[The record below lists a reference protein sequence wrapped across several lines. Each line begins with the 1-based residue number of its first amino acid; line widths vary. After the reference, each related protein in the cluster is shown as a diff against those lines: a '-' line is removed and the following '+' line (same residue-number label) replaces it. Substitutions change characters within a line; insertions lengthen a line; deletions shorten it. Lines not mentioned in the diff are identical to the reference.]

1 MSKGL
6 CHRFASVV
14 LVSAMLIGGCVNN
27 ANMPQGEAPDIPPA
41 STFVIDFEPFAEDGS
56 SGKVGVTQQMV
67 PGSHWTWAA
76 GNLAF
81 WNAALTVTL
90 IVPVGA
96 FLESFNH
103 DPTFVD
109 GGWEWRYS
117 VLVGG
122 VSYSARLRA
131 EVSAGGVDWDMFISQ
146 AGGFSDV
153 NWFSGF
159 SNLAGTEGTWTLN
172 RDPNEVQPFIFIE
185 WHRDADGANSDIRY
199 TNITEGTAQN
209 GSYIA
214 AAFID
219 GAELD
224 AAYSVF
230 NVETDNLVDIE
241 WNRET
246 IVGRVMDEGH
256 FGDADWRCWDEALQ
270 NVECA
275 GDEE

>member
-1 MSKGL
+1 MSRGL
-6 CHRFASVV
+6 FHRLASMV
-14 LVSAMLIGGCVNN
+14 LAGALLTAGCANN
-27 ANMPQGEAPDIPPA
+27 ANMAPGEAPDIPPA
-41 STFVIDFEPFAEDGS
+41 STFVIDLEPFAEDS
-56 SGKVGVTQQMV
+56 SGGKAQVAQQML
-67 PGSHWTWAA
+67 PGSHWTWEA

-103 DPTFVD
+103 DPMFVD

-122 VSYSARLRA
+122 VNYTARLRA
-131 EVSAGGVDWDMFISQ
+131 EVSSTGVDWDMFISQ
-146 AGGFSDV
+146 ADGFTNV

-172 RDPNEVQPFIFIE
+172 RDPNQIEPFIFIE
-185 WHRDADGANSDIRY
+185 WHRDADGTSSDIRY
-199 TNITEGTAQN
+199 TNITEGAAQN
-209 GSYIA
+209 GSYIF
-214 AAFID
+214 AAFTE

-224 AAYSVF
+224 AEYSVY
-230 NVETDNLVDIE
+230 NVETDNLVDIA

-246 IVGRVMDEGH
+246 VAGRVMDEGH

-270 NVECA
+270 NVACEGA
-275 GDEE
+275 E